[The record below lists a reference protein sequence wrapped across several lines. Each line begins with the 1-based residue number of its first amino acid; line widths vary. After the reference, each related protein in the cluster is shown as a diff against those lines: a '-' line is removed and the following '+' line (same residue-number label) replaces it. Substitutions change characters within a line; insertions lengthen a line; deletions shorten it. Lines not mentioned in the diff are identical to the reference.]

1 MDTENN
7 EMQTTASTRR
17 AARGAKWKSRR
28 KQSARKKTKV
38 RETAPVDQPLG
49 LNYPPDH
56 IDQNR
61 VSFLQQ
67 ILNPAIQSAL
77 RSVCSHDACASQLA
91 RYRNLTRQWE
101 EEPLERFA
109 TAEEL
114 ASLRA
119 FTGKNPQQL
128 QRRYQRLWMARGE
141 EAERAALPARE
152 RRIEK
157 LVHWSAGLAACDGCV
172 LAVNTTAFP
181 LWRSDKPLLRRFVGS
196 EEKEAFVAL
205 RDVSGGDN
213 SGGDASGGDKSGGG
227 VNEDESGDDK
237 ADTFSI
243 TGIIVTT

>member
-1 MDTENN
+1 M
-7 EMQTTASTRR
+7 
-17 AARGAKWKSRR
+17 
-28 KQSARKKTKV
+28 
-38 RETAPVDQPLG
+38 DQPLG

-114 ASLRA
+114 ASLRT

-181 LWRSDKPLLRRFVGS
+181 VRRSDKPLLRRFVGS
-196 EEKEAFVAL
+196 EEKEAFVSV
-205 RDVSGGDN
+205 RDVSGGDKSGSDNSGGGVSEGDVSGGDN
-213 SGGDASGGDKSGGG
+213 SDGDASGGDKSGGG
-227 VNEDESGDDK
+227 VNEDESGGDK

>member
-1 MDTENN
+1 M
-7 EMQTTASTRR
+7 
-17 AARGAKWKSRR
+17 
-28 KQSARKKTKV
+28 
-38 RETAPVDQPLG
+38 DQPLG

-119 FTGKNPQQL
+119 FTGKNAQQL
-128 QRRYQRLWMARGE
+128 QRRFQRLWMARGE

-152 RRIEK
+152 RGIEK
-157 LVHWSAGLAACDGCV
+157 LVHWSAGLVACDGCV
-172 LAVNTTAFP
+172 LEVNKTAFP
-181 LWRSDKPLLRRFVGS
+181 LRRSDKPLLRRFVGS
-196 EEKEAFVAL
+196 EEKEAFVSL
-205 RDVSGGDN
+205 RGVSGGDVSEGDVNGGDKNGGDN
-213 SGGDASGGDKSGGG
+213 SGG
-227 VNEDESGDDK
+227 DK

>member
-1 MDTENN
+1 M
-7 EMQTTASTRR
+7 
-17 AARGAKWKSRR
+17 
-28 KQSARKKTKV
+28 
-38 RETAPVDQPLG
+38 DQPLG
-49 LNYPPDH
+49 LNYPSDH

-77 RSVCSHDACASQLA
+77 RSVCSHDACSSQLA
-91 RYRNLTRQWE
+91 RYRNLTWQWE

-128 QRRYQRLWMARGE
+128 QRRYQRLWTARGE
-141 EAERAALPARE
+141 KAERAALLARE

-172 LAVNTTAFP
+172 LDVTKTAFP
-181 LWRSDKPLLRRFVGS
+181 LRRSDKLLLRRFVGS
-196 EEKEAFVAL
+196 EEKEAFVSV
-205 RDVSGGDN
+205 RGVSGSDNSGGDVSGGVSGDN
-213 SGGDASGGDKSGGG
+213 SGGGVSEGDVSGG
-227 VNEDESGDDK
+227 NETN
-237 ADTFSI
+237 TFSI
-243 TGIIVTT
+243 TGLIVTT

>member
-1 MDTENN
+1 M
-7 EMQTTASTRR
+7 
-17 AARGAKWKSRR
+17 
-28 KQSARKKTKV
+28 
-38 RETAPVDQPLG
+38 DQPLG
-49 LNYPPDH
+49 LNYPLDH

-77 RSVCSHDACASQLA
+77 RSVCSHDACSSQLA

-181 LWRSDKPLLRRFVGS
+181 VRRSDKPLLRRFVGS
-196 EEKEAFVAL
+196 EEKEAFVSV
-205 RDVSGGDN
+205 RDVSGGDKSGSDNSGGGVSEGDVSGGDN
-213 SGGDASGGDKSGGG
+213 SDGDASGGDKSGGG
-227 VNEDESGDDK
+227 VNEDESGGDK

>member
-1 MDTENN
+1 MQLKQVFTFCFAAIFFILVVDLIFTSRSFSSVSCSDASIWHSFFQSYVFVDNTVSSLRSDTILEEGSSATEIASAAETIVDTENN
-7 EMQTTASTRR
+7 EMQTTASTRH
-17 AARGAKWKSRR
+17 APRGAKWKSRR

-77 RSVCSHDACASQLA
+77 RSVCSHDACSSQLA

-157 LVHWSAGLAACDGCV
+157 L
-172 LAVNTTAFP
+172 
-181 LWRSDKPLLRRFVGS
+181 
-196 EEKEAFVAL
+196 
-205 RDVSGGDN
+205 
-213 SGGDASGGDKSGGG
+213 
-227 VNEDESGDDK
+227 
-237 ADTFSI
+237 
-243 TGIIVTT
+243 

>member
-1 MDTENN
+1 
-7 EMQTTASTRR
+7 MQTSTSTRR
-17 AARGAKWKSRR
+17 APRGAKWKSRR

-38 RETAPVDQPLG
+38 RETAPADQPLG

-114 ASLRA
+114 ASLRT
-119 FTGKNPQQL
+119 FTGKNAQQL
-128 QRRYQRLWMARGE
+128 QRRFQRLWMARGE
-141 EAERAALPARE
+141 EVERAALPARE

-172 LAVNTTAFP
+172 LEVNNTAFP
-181 LWRSDKPLLRRFVGS
+181 VRRSDKPLLRRFVGS
-196 EEKEAFVAL
+196 EEKEPFVSL
-205 RDVSGGDN
+205 RGVSGGV
-213 SGGDASGGDKSGGG
+213 SGGG
-227 VNEDESGDDK
+227 VNGGDKNGGMSGGMSGGDK
-237 ADTFSI
+237 NGGDKEDTFSI